1 MARVRQRGG
10 DAAPRE
16 AKECAHRLSQ
26 DVWETVTAF
35 ASTEGGTLI
44 LGLSESKGFSPAPDF
59 DIDRVRDQFLSGM
72 GDGGSRGRLANPP
85 YYSIERVMFQGSP
98 LLLIT
103 IDELDLSHSPC
114 YIVGRSVQGGS
125 YKRVDDTDVSLSANE
140 TYSLETADVLTAS
153 DRQIVDDTFD
163 SDLNE
168 DLLSQAFKKARAMA
182 PRALRGTN
190 TPAVK
195 MLRLGFTVRSCR

>member
-1 MARVRQRGG
+1 
-10 DAAPRE
+10 
-16 AKECAHRLSQ
+16 
-26 DVWETVTAF
+26 
-35 ASTEGGTLI
+35 
-44 LGLSESKGFSPAPDF
+44 
-59 DIDRVRDQFLSGM
+59 
-72 GDGGSRGRLANPP
+72 
-85 YYSIERVMFQGSP
+85 MFQGSP

-103 IDELDLSHSPC
+103 IEELDLSHKPC
-114 YIVGRSVQGGS
+114 YIVGRSVQGGNR
-125 YKRVDDTDVSLSANE
+125 KRVDDTDVSLSANE
-140 TYSLETADVLTAS
+140 IYSIETADVLTAS

>member
-1 MARVRQRGG
+1 M
-10 DAAPRE
+10 
-16 AKECAHRLSQ
+16 
-26 DVWETVTAF
+26 WETVTAF

-85 YYSIERVMFQGSP
+85 YYSIERAMFQGSP

-103 IDELDLSHSPC
+103 IEELDLSHKPC
-114 YIVGRSVQGGS
+114 YIVGRSVQGGNR
-125 YKRVDDTDVSLSANE
+125 KRVDDTDVSLSANE
-140 TYSLETADVLTAS
+140 IYSIETADVLTAS

-182 PRALRGTN
+182 PERYVGPTH
-190 TPAVK
+190 PP
-195 MLRLGFTVRSCR
+195 